1 MQKITVL
8 IADDSREYCEEFKK
22 YASLT
27 KDIDVIGAAHDGL
40 AALEMAAELKP
51 MILVLDDVM
60 PKLDGIGVIER
71 INNWT
76 DMPRPKIITLSS
88 FTSETYNRMLT
99 EFGVHY
105 QLYKTYSMELIMNRI
120 RMIGGNGMPSKKGV
134 QNKARYSDTECMVT
148 SELHKVGIPAH
159 IKGYEYLREAILMVL
174 NERELINSVTKQL
187 YPSVAKKHK
196 TSSSRVERAIRH
208 AIEVA
213 WSRADTDTLDEV
225 FGYTINQAKGKP
237 TNSEFI
243 AMISDNLR
251 LELKMAQ

>member
-8 IADDSREYCEEFKK
+8 LADDSREFCNEFKK

-27 KDIDVIGAAHDGL
+27 KDIEVVGTAHDGL
-40 AALEMAAELKP
+40 AALNMVAQLTP
-51 MILVLDDVM
+51 MILLLDDVM
-60 PKLDGIGVIER
+60 PKLDGIGVIEQ
-71 INNWT
+71 INSMNIN
-76 DMPRPKIITLSS
+76 PKPKIITISS
-88 FTSETYNRMLT
+88 FSSEAYNKILI
-99 EFGVHY
+99 EYGVHF
-105 QLYKTYSMELIMNRI
+105 QLSKTYSFELIMNRI
-120 RMIGGNGMPSKKGV
+120 RMIGDNSFGKKSRK
-134 QNKARYSDTECMVT
+134 NTIRANDIECVVT

-174 NERELINSVTKQL
+174 NDRELINSVTKQL
-187 YPSVAKKHK
+187 YPDVAKKYK
-196 TSSSRVERAIRH
+196 TSPSRVERAIRH

-251 LELKMAQ
+251 LDLKMAQ

>member
-27 KDIDVIGAAHDGL
+27 KDIDVVGTAYDGL
-40 AALEMAAELKP
+40 AVINMVTELKP
-51 MILVLDDVM
+51 MVLVLDDVM
-60 PKLDGIGVIER
+60 PGLDGIGVIER
-71 INNWT
+71 INSMK
-76 DMPRPKIITLSS
+76 DFPKPKIVVISAFS
-88 FTSETYNRMLT
+88 SETYNKLLT

-105 QLYKTYSMELIMNRI
+105 QLSKTYSMELVLNRI
-120 RMIGGNGMPSKKGV
+120 RMIAGSGHSTKRNIGGITACN
-134 QNKARYSDTECMVT
+134 DTECMVT
-148 SELHKVGIPAH
+148 TELHKVGIPAH

-187 YPSVAKKHK
+187 YPAVAKKHK
-196 TSSSRVERAIRH
+196 TSPSRVERAIRH
-208 AIEVA
+208 AIEGA

-251 LELKMAQ
+251 LELKIAQ